1 VCHRY
6 GFFEPPFVKDIAQ
19 EIIIWERNHSTLL
32 ARFHALIKR
41 IVDVVQDS
49 VNQQVEVIWDG
60 QELLRITKQIGDGRT
75 ALPPDMCTV
84 CESI

>member
-1 VCHRY
+1 
-6 GFFEPPFVKDIAQ
+6 VKNIEQ
-19 EIIIWERNHSTLL
+19 EIITWERNHYTLL

-41 IVDVVQDS
+41 IVDVVQNS

-60 QELLRITKQIGDGRT
+60 QGLLRITKQIGDGRR